1 MVDQNEVEGILQVGN
16 ERSDGQLRD
25 PAQLLRPL
33 RGGVI
38 VSKQMISEMR
48 LRPGLM
54 LKGQTKGRH
63 LSRINAIERRPPDE
77 WTDNADLYHP
87 SPIDPHPTIKLD
99 HHPE

>member
-48 LRPGLM
+48 LRP
-54 LKGQTKGRH
+54 
-63 LSRINAIERRPPDE
+63 S
-77 WTDNADLYHP
+77 
-87 SPIDPHPTIKLD
+87 TIRKS
-99 HHPE
+99 